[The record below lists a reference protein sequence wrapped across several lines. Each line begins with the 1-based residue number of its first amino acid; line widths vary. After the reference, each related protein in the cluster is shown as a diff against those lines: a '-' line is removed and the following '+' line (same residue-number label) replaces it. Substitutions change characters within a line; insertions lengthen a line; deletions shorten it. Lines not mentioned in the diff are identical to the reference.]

1 MKKLAA
7 VIFVVVFLFAFTACD
22 DSSSRMYTVTF
33 DTAGAGDIE
42 SQSVKR
48 GGRAVKPKD
57 PVKEKAVFKEWEKDG
72 VKYDFSTHV
81 TKDITLKAVYS
92 NLYTVVFD
100 SDGGTYTPEKQLVIE
115 GNTATEPKSPDKS
128 GTKGFMWWTK
138 DNECYDFSTPLSSDI
153 TLKAVYWPSATEDRE
168 TYDSD
173 VVNLKNEVRCLHN
186 IVRVLINPD
195 LSKDLLSGATDVKT
209 IFNITGSSND
219 TVRYLF
225 ANLRMHEDKLI
236 IKGNS
241 YNLEKVTTTIKFD
254 DDSLTKI
261 KKNNTT
267 SETKNLETKYT
278 IDIEGLSF
286 KLDCCGSS
294 EDNTDSRD
302 CLSST
307 LYIQGTVIKHSSD
320 RYEFHL
326 QLIIEN
332 DGNITTY
339 PIIHAGAIKAGD
351 GGDDN
356 ILFYNYKGYSGYI
369 PNVKL
374 W

>member
-1 MKKLAA
+1 MMKKLAA
-7 VIFVVVFLFAFTACD
+7 VIFVVFLLFAFTGCD
-22 DSSSRMYTVTF
+22 DSSSRIYTVTF
-33 DTAGAGDIE
+33 DTAGAAVNIE

-48 GGRAVKPKD
+48 GGRAVEPKD

-72 VKYDFSTHV
+72 VKYDFSTPV

-100 SDGGTYTPEKQLVIE
+100 SDGGTYTPEEQLVIE
-115 GNTATEPKSPDKS
+115 GNTATEPKNPDKS

-153 TLKAVYWPSATEDRE
+153 TLKAVYWPSATQDRE

-186 IVRVLINPD
+186 IVRVLINPE

-225 ANLRMHEDKLI
+225 ASLRMNEDKLV

-241 YNLEKVTTTIKFD
+241 YDLDNVTTTIKFD
-254 DDSLTKI
+254 DDSLTTI

-267 SETKNLETKYT
+267 SETKDLETKYT
-278 IDIEGLSF
+278 LDIEGLSF
-286 KLDCCGSS
+286 KLDCCVS
-294 EDNTDSRD
+294 EDKFYEE

-307 LYIQGTVIKHSSD
+307 LSIKGTVIKHSSD

-351 GGDDN
+351 DDN
-356 ILFYNYKGYSGYI
+356 ILFYNYKGYLGYI